1 MVLWGK
7 ILHNYYSNSI
17 INIKIVFRFALIRP
31 HLLGI
36 RHDSTAAQEGFIH
49 FWAVMGHMLGV
60 QDQYNMC
67 LHPIET
73 VKIICQMMLRYVF
86 IPFIQLETPHF
97 KSMVEALFAGM
108 SQFLPHMKY
117 DIQMFSVKRVIGVP
131 GYQYNVDLSKEK
143 LCRQLFIKAELIELR
158 EVFIKNNGYESFSN
172 LNFVDG
178 VPIFE
183 IKHNIK
189 AEEKVLGSS
198 KNDLKELHS
207 ILGLNSS
214 SQIVIK
220 MTSPNIEWCNY
231 LNDSKFYELTSR
243 DQFVIRM
250 RCQMLRI
257 YEYRIGR
264 YICESG
270 LSLMLFF
277 MKLWQKS
284 RKGSK

>member
-1 MVLWGK
+1 M
-7 ILHNYYSNSI
+7 
-17 INIKIVFRFALIRP
+17 IRP

-36 RHDSTAAQEGFIH
+36 RHDNTSDQEGFIH

-86 IPFIQLETPHF
+86 MPLIQLESPQF
-97 KSMVEALFAGM
+97 KIMLHALFAGM

-143 LCRQLFIKAELIELR
+143 MCRQLFSEAELTELR
-158 EVFIKNNGYESFSN
+158 QAIFKYSKFELTNFTFADGIPLLEV
-172 LNFVDG
+172 
-178 VPIFE
+178 
-183 IKHNIK
+183 KHNVV
-189 AEEKVLGSS
+189 EKNLDNQLDTTTLRSALGLENTSEINITLTSS
-198 KNDLKELHS
+198 K
-207 ILGLNSS
+207 
-214 SQIVIK
+214 
-220 MTSPNIEWCNY
+220 IEWVNY
-231 LNDSKFYELTSR
+231 LNDSKFYELCHR
-243 DQFVIRM
+243 DQFVIKM
-250 RCQMLRI
+250 RCHMLQI

-264 YICESG
+264 YLCESV

-277 MKLWQKS
+277 MKMWQKS
-284 RKGSK
+284 KKGGK